1 MLRAPPPHERFWV
14 FYKAARSPF
23 PHRLSEPAA
32 RYCQRLPGD
41 VGALLAGEKEHGI
54 GNIFWPA
61 NSAYW
66 DLLLI
71 LCQDLRSD
79 HAEHR
84 SADYPW
90 RERIHGDLS
99 AGQLL
104 RRHAGK
110 ADHTGLR
117 RSVIGL
123 SVEPDH
129 PRD

>member
-1 MLRAPPPHERFWV
+1 
-14 FYKAARSPF
+14 
-23 PHRLSEPAA
+23 
-32 RYCQRLPGD
+32 PGD

-110 ADHTGLR
+110 ADHSGLR

-129 PRD
+129 SRDRGDVDDPAAVAQDLRPLFAAVKDSVEVRFDHAAPLIE